1 MPGAAAAAA
10 GFDGGGLIG
19 EGTGAGS
26 PTHAVMTRALRS
38 TPITLGVRWQKR
50 STGIC
55 TCLVYDRGMNIRVIG
70 VEHDSG
76 AKLVRMLVAE
86 HEVGVLLCAKPLFD
100 LAGQQPLRMSP
111 DQWLGAGASS
121 CVTLNLSDQTALNQ
135 AFNGVDAVVVT
146 LGRPST
152 DPAPYLG
159 AMASVIAAAASANV
173 RRFIMLSDLGA
184 TNPGGNEWLQA
195 LARVEGMVASTGMD
209 STVLRCALTLDD
221 ADPLTRLI
229 AAGQVKDLGG
239 VHHPI
244 TSGDVAGACWMAL
257 HDRPQPGRS
266 QVIGIAG
273 DSPVATS
280 LLHKVLPPTTQPGP
294 GVNLPP
300 SVVDWFSRTHTPPPG
315 SVIVH

>member
-1 MPGAAAAAA
+1 MQ
-10 GFDGGGLIG
+10 I
-19 EGTGAGS
+19 
-26 PTHAVMTRALRS
+26 
-38 TPITLGVRWQKR
+38 K
-50 STGIC
+50 
-55 TCLVYDRGMNIRVIG
+55 VIG

-76 AKLVRMLVAE
+76 AKLVRMLTAE
-86 HEVGVLLCAKPLFD
+86 HEVGVILCAKPLFD
-100 LAGQQPLRMSP
+100 LAGQQPLKMSP
-111 DQWLGAGASS
+111 DQWLGAGAAS
-121 CVTLNLSDQTALNQ
+121 CVTLNLSDQTALGK
-135 AFNGVDAVVVT
+135 AFQDTDAVVVT

-159 AMASVIAAAASANV
+159 AMASVIAAAAAARV
-173 RRFIMLSDLGA
+173 PRFVMISDLGA
-184 TNPGGNEWLQA
+184 ANPGANEWLQA
-195 LARVEGMVASTGMD
+195 LARVEGMAASTAMD
-209 STVLRCALTLDD
+209 STVLRCSLTLDD

-229 AAGQVKDLGG
+229 AAGQVRDLGG

-266 QVIGIAG
+266 QVIGVAG

>member
-1 MPGAAAAAA
+1 MQ
-10 GFDGGGLIG
+10 I
-19 EGTGAGS
+19 
-26 PTHAVMTRALRS
+26 
-38 TPITLGVRWQKR
+38 K
-50 STGIC
+50 
-55 TCLVYDRGMNIRVIG
+55 VIG

-76 AKLVRMLVAE
+76 AKLVRMLTAE
-86 HEVGVLLCAKPLFD
+86 HEVGVILCAKPLFD
-100 LAGQQPLRMSP
+100 LAGQQPLKMSP
-111 DQWLGAGASS
+111 DQWLGAGAAS
-121 CVTLNLSDQTALNQ
+121 CVSLNLADQTALGQ
-135 AFNGVDAVVVT
+135 AFEGVDAVVVT

-159 AMASVIAAAASANV
+159 AMASVIAAAAAARV
-173 RRFIMLSDLGA
+173 PRFVMISDLGA
-184 TNPGGNEWLQA
+184 ANPGANEWLQV
-195 LARVEGMVASTGMD
+195 LARVEGMAASTAMD

-229 AAGQVKDLGG
+229 AAGQVRDLGG

-257 HDRPQPGRS
+257 HDRPHPGRS
-266 QVIGIAG
+266 QVIGVAG

-280 LLHKVLPPTTQPGP
+280 LLHQVLPPTTQPGP